1 MRKKIEEDPPPS
13 APFWMLTYSDMV
25 TLMLTFFVLLVSF
38 SNMDETK
45 FGSAANSLKGAFG
58 VMEKFPSAIQTR
70 GISMS
75 DAGEK
80 FEKEVRD
87 NIDQLKKAAGKMGM
101 EDQIQIKYTSSG
113 LLIRMGDKVMFDVG
127 KAELKPSAY
136 PLLDIIGEMVRDKA
150 KEVLVSGHTDN
161 VPINTP
167 LYPSNWEL
175 SLARAMVVVRYMMNN
190 ANVAPEKL
198 VPTGYAEYRP
208 VAPNTTDESRQFNRR
223 VEFLVTWKKTE
234 FLK

>member
-1 MRKKIEEDPPPS
+1 MRKKVEDDPPPS

-38 SNMDETK
+38 SNMDEVK
-45 FGSAANSLKGAFG
+45 FGAAANSLKGALG
-58 VMEKFPSAIQTR
+58 VMKNYPSPVQTR
-70 GISMS
+70 SISLS
-75 DAGEK
+75 EAGEK
-80 FEKEVRD
+80 FEKEVRE
-87 NIDQLKKAAGKMGM
+87 NIGQLQEAAQKMGM
-101 EDQIQIKYTSSG
+101 EDQIQIKYTGSG

-127 KAELKPSAY
+127 KAELKPMAY
-136 PLLDIIGEMVRDKA
+136 PLLDIIGDMIKDKS

-175 SLARAMVVVRYMMNN
+175 SLARAMTVVKYMINQSD
-190 ANVAPEKL
+190 VPPEKL
-198 VPTGYAEYRP
+198 VPAGYAEYRP
-208 VAPNTTDESRQFNRR
+208 VAPNTTDENRQFNRR

-234 FLK
+234 FFR

>member
-1 MRKKIEEDPPPS
+1 MRKKVEEDPPPS

-38 SNMDETK
+38 SNMDEAK

-58 VMEKFPSAIQTR
+58 VMKNFPSALQTR

-80 FEKEVRD
+80 FEKEVRE
-87 NIDQLKKAAGKMGM
+87 NLDQLKKTAGKMGM
-101 EDQIQIKYTSSG
+101 EDQIQIKYTGSG

-127 KAELKPSAY
+127 KAELKSSAY
-136 PLLDIIGEMVRDKA
+136 PLLDIIGDLIRDKA

-175 SLARAMVVVRYMMNN
+175 SLARAMVVVRYMMDN
-190 ANVAPEKL
+190 ASIPPEKL

-208 VAPNTTDESRQFNRR
+208 VVPNTNDENRQFNRR
-223 VEFLVTWKKTE
+223 VEFLVTWKKTD
-234 FLK
+234 FLR

>member
-1 MRKKIEEDPPPS
+1 
-13 APFWMLTYSDMV
+13 
-25 TLMLTFFVLLVSF
+25 
-38 SNMDETK
+38 
-45 FGSAANSLKGAFG
+45 
-58 VMEKFPSAIQTR
+58 
-70 GISMS
+70 
-75 DAGEK
+75 
-80 FEKEVRD
+80 
-87 NIDQLKKAAGKMGM
+87 MGM

-208 VAPNTTDESRQFNRR
+208 VAPNTTDESRQFYRR